1 MNSFEKEY
9 KFFCHNDKNNICC
22 QNLIEIEKGYLMCS
36 ACSLNL
42 LCQVR
47 VPMSI
52 YKTCVAFSFI
62 YICILKNNHRYTMC
76 PSKT

>member
-9 KFFCHNDKNNICC
+9 KFFRLNHKNNICC
-22 QNLIEIEKGYLMCS
+22 QNLNEIEKGYLMCS
-36 ACSLNL
+36 TRSLNL

-47 VPMSI
+47 VRMSI

-62 YICILKNNHRYTMC
+62 
-76 PSKT
+76 